1 MGRDQI
7 VRLEWDIA
15 GMVGNILTYFDR
27 AIDDESHLKEGAHQ
41 FFCDGET
48 WDFFINQKTISGEVE
63 SGHFL
68 HRNLGLIPVTV
79 TIEIGGKKRNT
90 SGFHEYDEENEEH
103 PGIIIVNHTENIENL
118 SRDEIKIR
126 SRSAVSHELY
136 HAARWFIDQVPGTQ
150 DLTLEAHAEHVEEI
164 GARIQEAIS
173 IMPNTKNPSDSAD
186 FKPYI
191 VDIVE
196 YYLIRNNVESSI
208 SLYNDLREHM
218 ISRHMEEYRKSLG
231 LF

>member
-68 HRNLGLIPVTV
+68 HKNLGLIPVTV
-79 TIEIGGKKRNT
+79 TIEIGDKKRNT

-103 PGIIIVNHTENIENL
+103 PGIIIVNHTENIKNL

-150 DLTLEAHAEHVEEI
+150 GLSLKAHAENVEEV

-173 IMPNTKNPSDSAD
+173 IMPSTKNPSDPAD
-186 FKPYI
+186 FRQHI
-191 VDIVE
+191 VDIIE
-196 YYLIRNNVESSI
+196 YYLIRNSVESTMP
-208 SLYNDLREHM
+208 LYSDLREHM
-218 ISRHMEEYRKSLG
+218 ISMHMAEYRKSLG